1 MNSGEL
7 RKFIAQEELT
17 GNENIASYQMEMQRR
32 TSYPVSSYVFVLLAV
47 SLASQKRRGG
57 LGVNIAIGLVLSA
70 IYVFTMQI
78 SETFASTGL
87 LTAESSFGSML
98 QWVGIQPAEF
108 AVWIPNLLF
117 AIVAL
122 WRYLKAPK

>member
-1 MNSGEL
+1 
-7 RKFIAQEELT
+7 
-17 GNENIASYQMEMQRR
+17 
-32 TSYPVSSYVFVLLAV
+32 LAV
-47 SLASQKRRGG
+47 SLSSQKRRGG

-87 LTAESSFGSML
+87 LTSESSFGIGL
-98 QWVGIQPAEF
+98 QWLGIQPAEF

-117 AIVAL
+117 AIIAF